1 VFDVSSASP
10 LLPALRTELT
20 LLPAPKGDDGT
31 PRWFLF
37 DPVKN
42 AFHVLTRQAVN
53 ILKDWREETP
63 QAALT
68 RLKTSNPDSPIN
80 EEILKD
86 IAQFLYQ
93 HNLTQAPPAGQAGIF
108 TRQEAKSNKLF
119 HERIMHFSLFFRI
132 PLFDPHKLLTTAAP
146 FVRFLFKSHSW
157 ICIALIG
164 LLGLLITAR
173 QWDQFLATFI
183 YFFTPQGFLF
193 YALTLTG
200 VKILH
205 ELGHAFTAHYFDARV
220 PIMGVAFLLMFPVLY
235 TDTTDA
241 WRLTS
246 RRQRALIDAGGM
258 IAEFAVACL
267 AIFLWSFLP
276 DGPARSAAFFTA
288 TTSFGLSLLV
298 NLNPCMRFDG
308 YYLLADIFG
317 FQNMQASGF
326 NLGRWKLREIL
337 WGLGRPKPFT
347 MPRHKERILLVY
359 AYVTWIYRL
368 FLFTAIGLFL
378 YHILP
383 KPFGSLFFIFIVMSF
398 IAAPL
403 WREIKHW
410 RSLGRALLAKRRA
423 YFTLL
428 LGCAALFAFFFPWQM
443 HITAPALMRPALQTD
458 IFPMTAAR
466 IDHIHVQNG
475 DVIVK
480 RDILVSLSSED
491 LIYRQAQSRHRAER
505 LDAQINQ
512 QAAQLNE
519 RQWISIWREELAKET
534 TQLRAIDTDIAKLSL
549 YAPHDGI
556 ITALPA
562 QLHDGR
568 YIRKTDRLMRI
579 SSPLAQDLIAFPKEK
594 DIHRLNDNTAFVFVS
609 DDALAPKITG
619 RITALPPTS
628 EAIISDRLLTSLAGG
643 PLAVNVNEKD
653 QLIAQT
659 PVFKLRGTATNGESL
674 TRAQRGM
681 VTLKASPQSPASVL
695 WRSVMRVLIRETDF

>member
-1 VFDVSSASP
+1 MSSASQ
-10 LLPALRTELT
+10 LLPALRTELS

-42 AFHVLTRQAVN
+42 AFHVLTRQAVK

-68 RLKTSNPDSPIN
+68 RLKKSDPDSAIN
-80 EEILKD
+80 EDTLKD

-93 HNLTQAPPAGQAGIF
+93 HNLTQAPPAGQADIF
-108 TRQEAKSNKLF
+108 ARQEAKSKKPF
-119 HERIMHFSLFFRI
+119 HERIMHSSLFFRI
-132 PLFDPHKLLTTAAP
+132 PLFDPHKFLTTAAP
-146 FVRFLFKSHSW
+146 FVRFLFTPQSW

-164 LLGLLITAR
+164 LIGLIFTAR

-205 ELGHAFTAHYFDARV
+205 ELGHAFTAHHFGARV

-246 RRQRALIDAGGM
+246 RRKRALIDAGGM
-258 IAEFAVACL
+258 IAEFAIACA

-326 NLGRWKLREIL
+326 NLGRWKLRETL
-337 WGLGRPKPFT
+337 WGLGRTKPFT

-359 AYVTWIYRL
+359 AYVTWTYRL

-403 WREIKHW
+403 WRELKHW
-410 RSLGRALLAKRRA
+410 RSLGRALLLKRRA

-428 LGCAALFAFFFPWQM
+428 LGCFALCAFFLPWQT
-443 HITAPALMRPALQTD
+443 HVTVPALMRPATQTD
-458 IFPMTAAR
+458 IFPITAAR
-466 IDHIHVQNG
+466 IDHIHVKNG
-475 DVIVK
+475 DDVLK
-480 RDILVSLSSED
+480 GDILVTLSSEE
-491 LIYRQAQSRHRAER
+491 LIFRQTQSSSRANQ
-505 LDAQINQ
+505 LKAQINQ
-512 QAAQLNE
+512 QAAQIND

-534 TQLRAIDTDIAKLSL
+534 TQLRALDEDISKLTL

-568 YIRKTDRLMRI
+568 YIRKTDRLLRV
-579 SSPLAQDLIAFPKEK
+579 SSPLAQELVAFPKEK
-594 DIHRLNDNTAFVFVS
+594 DIYRLTEHTAFVFIS

-619 RITALPPTS
+619 RITALPPTG
-628 EAIISDRLLTSLAGG
+628 EAIISDRLLTSLADG

-659 PVFKLRGTATNGESL
+659 PVFKLRGTSTDGDHL
-674 TRAQRGM
+674 TRTQRGM
-681 VTLKASPQSPASVL
+681 VTLEASPQSPASVL
-695 WRSVMRVLIRETDF
+695 WRSVMRVLIRETGF